1 MGKTVNGFTDHK
13 WNGVTCLEWAKFVE
27 SMIISGEFW
36 KGTVHVYSPQPVTK
50 AELVQM
56 VSDVYEL
63 GLTVNTTTSN
73 KSCDRTLDSVKMH
86 NLIKRTLREQ
96 VEEMKEFS
104 LE

>member
-1 MGKTVNGFTDHK
+1 
-13 WNGVTCLEWAKFVE
+13 
-27 SMIISGEFW
+27 
-36 KGTVHVYSPQPVTK
+36 
-50 AELVQM
+50 M